1 MIVSVC
7 LYVRVQ
13 TLSCL
18 YQLASDDALCNSP
31 AAGLK
36 KPSRR
41 GLVNG
46 SLGKVGGKK
55 RTDGLQQSDFMV
67 L

>member
-1 MIVSVC
+1 M
-7 LYVRVQ
+7 LYVPVQ

-31 AAGLK
+31 GNKQK

-46 SLGKVGGKK
+46 SLGKVGAKK
-55 RTDGLQQSDFMV
+55 RKDGLQQSDFMV